1 MGFPGLSGP
10 ARLAGISRDFVGIP
24 PTVGHGV
31 FEGKSSFRVAFRTA
45 VGFNCCISGLFCYYW
60 LNVHFGGGGGAS
72 HWALILWG
80 LDTFL
85 IFPNFIIPKS

>member
-60 LNVHFGGGGGAS
+60 LSVHFGGGGGWSLGS
-72 HWALILWG
+72 HSMGFRHFSNI
-80 LDTFL
+80 
-85 IFPNFIIPKS
+85 S